1 MERPL
6 PVSSTIHLVGK
17 FVLLFCGLHVAS
29 ILVAPRLFAT
39 HYRPLSPSEQRDW
52 HGRVVGSLFATGIVF
67 VALPEYLWP
76 GDALAADEA
85 FGTSDRASLAC
96 AIAAAFFVWD
106 VFFCTAACQGWPFV
120 LHASAG
126 LFIYWHA
133 LQPFQQRAAC
143 FFLCWEASTPL
154 LNLRSQLIA
163 CRLTH
168 TRTFSC
174 ANVGFA
180 AAFLIIRWGFGMPGS
195 VFWWSDSIAL
205 LRAGDPRLRPHVVFV
220 TMAANLALNSL
231 NVWWGSKVLAGVARL
246 ARGRGESGASGGEA
260 PGSPSLDEERALE
273 LLRPT
278 DAVEPE
284 DGGQRNSHSRFFV
297 YICLHEDWHTI
308 LDHRTPFWIIFE
320 TSTAALNERLKGGPR
335 PLR

>member
-76 GDALAADEA
+76 GNALAADEA

-180 AAFLIIRWGFGMPGS
+180 AAFLIIRCVPRHRTSRRVVSPTKPPPRRWGFGMPGS

-231 NVWWGSKVLAGVARL
+231 NVWWGSKVRRPRLSWAPPCTCKPPGLTPAGACWCRP
-246 ARGRGESGASGGEA
+246 AGSRAGR
-260 PGSPSLDEERALE
+260 ER
-273 LLRPT
+273 
-278 DAVEPE
+278 
-284 DGGQRNSHSRFFV
+284 
-297 YICLHEDWHTI
+297 C
-308 LDHRTPFWIIFE
+308 
-320 TSTAALNERLKGGPR
+320 
-335 PLR
+335 

>member
-1 MERPL
+1 MEQPL
-6 PVSSTIHLVGK
+6 LVSSYNGLVGK

-85 FGTSDRASLAC
+85 FGTSDRASLTC

-180 AAFLIIRWGFGMPGS
+180 AAFLIIRCVPRHS
-195 VFWWSDSIAL
+195 VPKSRFSHKASATQVGLW
-205 LRAGDPRLRPHVVFV
+205 H
-220 TMAANLALNSL
+220 
-231 NVWWGSKVLAGVARL
+231 AGVGVLVERLHRPPPRRRPSVATARCLCHYGRQPRSQL
-246 ARGRGESGASGGEA
+246 AQRVVGQQ
-260 PGSPSLDEERALE
+260 GSPTAP
-273 LLRPT
+273 LL
-278 DAVEPE
+278 
-284 DGGQRNSHSRFFV
+284 G
-297 YICLHEDWHTI
+297 
-308 LDHRTPFWIIFE
+308 
-320 TSTAALNERLKGGPR
+320 AALHVQTSR
-335 PLR
+335 PDACRCLLVSPG

>member
-1 MERPL
+1 VTGDLMWELDMQQYTDGNLKTGALSRTQT
-6 PVSSTIHLVGK
+6 VLVGK
-17 FVLLFCGLHVAS
+17 FVLLFCGLHLAS
-29 ILVAPRLFAT
+29 ILAAPRLFAT
-39 HYRPLSPSEQRDW
+39 HYMPLSPTEQRDW
-52 HGRVVGSLFATGIVF
+52 HGRVVGSVFATGIVF
-67 VALPEYLWP
+67 LALPEYLWP

-195 VFWWSDSIAL
+195 VFWWNDSIAL
-205 LRAGDPRLRPHVVFV
+205 LRAGDPRLRPQVVFV

-231 NVWWGSKVLAGVARL
+231 NVWWGSKVRRPRLSSCAPPCTCIPPGLTPAGACWCRP
-246 ARGRGESGASGGEA
+246 AGSRAGR
-260 PGSPSLDEERALE
+260 ER
-273 LLRPT
+273 
-278 DAVEPE
+278 
-284 DGGQRNSHSRFFV
+284 
-297 YICLHEDWHTI
+297 C
-308 LDHRTPFWIIFE
+308 
-320 TSTAALNERLKGGPR
+320 
-335 PLR
+335 